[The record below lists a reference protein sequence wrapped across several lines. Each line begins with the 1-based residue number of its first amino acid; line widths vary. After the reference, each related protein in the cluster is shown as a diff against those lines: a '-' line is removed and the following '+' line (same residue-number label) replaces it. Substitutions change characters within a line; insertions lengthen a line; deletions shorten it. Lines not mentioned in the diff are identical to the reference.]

1 MEWTTDAKQLANCFQ
16 VTQRQINELILKDI
30 FKGCKIAH
38 GKYDFFLFARAY
50 AKYQRELGQKPDTDS
65 NQIDPR
71 YERARYHRAQADK
84 VELENLKTRKEVVL
98 TTLVIEFTTSIQTIY
113 KNYFKSFEGRLS
125 GIVSSIVNSTEEKHK
140 LLDAIREETHQAQ
153 SGTSNALDT
162 FANSLKVSSD
172 NQTTTENPSVE
183 VGGEPEKSPS

>member
-1 MEWTTDAKQLANCFQ
+1 MP
-16 VTQRQINELILKDI
+16 
-30 FKGCKIAH
+30 
-38 GKYDFFLFARAY
+38 YS
-50 AKYQRELGQKPDTDS
+50 KYQREIGQKPDTDS

-125 GIVSSIVNSTEEKHK
+125 GIVSSIVNSTEEKNK

-172 NQTTTENPSVE
+172 NQTTTENPSME
-183 VGGEPEKSPS
+183 MGREPEKSPT